1 MKRKLMDNLV
11 IVSVVL
17 MAFYLGIYY
26 STVKFENQLQVWD
39 SNYQIITDKV
49 LTFEKVS
56 DPKTIRLYVNEL
68 NKILDDI
75 RFLGYIV
82 DSGQLADGAMTG
94 YFEKYNAKL
103 DEVNDMI
110 FGLHEELT
118 ASIEQLQG
126 RDTILFDDIQT
137 NLELVESLQTRL
149 SRAYKSMDTRFTT
162 IVEDIDSLTAKLDA
176 AEETFFGKYLPR
188 YRFS

>member
-1 MKRKLMDNLV
+1 MAKMKRKLIDNFV
-11 IVSVVL
+11 IASIVL
-17 MAFYLGIYY
+17 MGFYLGIYY
-26 STVKFENQLQVWD
+26 STVKFENQVQVWD

-49 LTFEKVS
+49 YAFEKVS
-56 DPKTIRLYVNEL
+56 DPETIRLYVKEL
-68 NKILDDI
+68 NKLLDDI

-118 ASIEQLQG
+118 VSIEQLQG

-137 NLELVESLQTRL
+137 NLELVESLQIRL

-176 AEETFFGKYLPR
+176 AEETFFGKYI
-188 YRFS
+188 FVE

>member
-1 MKRKLMDNLV
+1 MAKMKRKLIDNFV
-11 IVSVVL
+11 IASIVL
-17 MAFYLGIYY
+17 MGFYLGIYY
-26 STVKFENQLQVWD
+26 STVKFENQVQVWD

-49 LTFEKVS
+49 YAFEKVS
-56 DPKTIRLYVNEL
+56 DPETIRLYVKEL
-68 NKILDDI
+68 NKLLDDI

-118 ASIEQLQG
+118 VSIEQLHG
-126 RDTILFDDIQT
+126 KDKGLYDDIKI
-137 NLELVESLQTRL
+137 NLELIESLQTRL
-149 SRAYKSMDTRFTT
+149 SRAYKSMDTKFTM
-162 IVEDIDSLTAKLDA
+162 IVEDIDSLTTKLDA
-176 AEETFFGKYLPR
+176 AEETFFGKYI
-188 YRFS
+188 FVE

>member
-56 DPKTIRLYVNEL
+56 NPKTIRLYVNEL

-137 NLELVESLQTRL
+137 NLELIESLQTRL

-176 AEETFFGKYLPR
+176 AEETFFGKYI
-188 YRFS
+188 FVE

>member
-1 MKRKLMDNLV
+1 MAKMKRKLIDNFV
-11 IVSVVL
+11 IASIVL
-17 MAFYLGIYY
+17 MGFYLGIYY
-26 STVKFENQLQVWD
+26 STVKFENQVQVWD

-49 LTFEKVS
+49 YAFEKVS
-56 DPKTIRLYVNEL
+56 DPETIRLYVKEL
-68 NKILDDI
+68 NKLLDDI

-118 ASIEQLQG
+118 VSIEQLHG
-126 RDTILFDDIQT
+126 KDKGLYDDIKI

-176 AEETFFGKYLPR
+176 AEETFFGKYI
-188 YRFS
+188 FVE

>member
-56 DPKTIRLYVNEL
+56 DPETIRLYVKEL

-94 YFEKYNAKL
+94 YFEQYNAKL

-110 FGLHEELT
+110 FGMHEELT

-126 RDTILFDDIQT
+126 RDTILFDDIHT
-137 NLELVESLQTRL
+137 NLELIESLQTRL
-149 SRAYKSMDTRFTT
+149 SKKQKAMDTRFTT
-162 IVEDIDSLTAKLDA
+162 IVEDIDSLIAKLDA
-176 AEETFFGKYLPR
+176 AEETFFGKYI
-188 YRFS
+188 FVK